1 MLDFKLYK
9 LWLGAFCMTIRGRLT
24 VDQSSVYR
32 IILHSN
38 EKKILWMR
46 LEEEP
51 QWQSLRDYEYW
62 LRCEML
68 FMLHL
73 HDLQDYILK
82 IKCDKCFYEPILLLD
97 FFSGSLWAYLTTTTI
112 TTTTFAC
119 YLEKKMCQKEMRR
132 WTMHDCR
139 QKQKD
144 NTRGT
149 GALTLCLVT
158 CQMSPNRVRLIC
170 LTAMQLLPM

>member
-1 MLDFKLYK
+1 MLDFKLSK

-97 FFSGSLWAYLTTTTI
+97 FFSGSLWAYLTTTTTT

-119 YLEKKMCQKEMRR
+119 YLEKNVPKKKCDVGPCMIAGRNRR
-132 WTMHDCR
+132 ITQEAQEPWRSVWWLARCHQTEL
-139 QKQKD
+139 
-144 NTRGT
+144 GLY
-149 GALTLCLVT
+149 A
-158 CQMSPNRVRLIC
+158 
-170 LTAMQLLPM
+170 